1 MIREYSQRIR
11 KKFYSDRFFD
21 VTGISF
27 LWYKICAKS
36 EEERPLV
43 NHFK

>member
-1 MIREYSQRIR
+1 MRR
-11 KKFYSDRFFD
+11 FD

-36 EEERPLV
+36 EELLV